1 MRCLYIYVFLLG
13 IINFK
18 DKNIVFPLSE
28 NYSTDILPLT
38 ICKVLDLLTPL
49 SEVEANGIE
58 GSNLWFEFK
67 RGREYINIY

>member
-1 MRCLYIYVFLLG
+1 MQCLYIYVFLLD

-18 DKNIVFPLSE
+18 DKYIVFPLSE

-49 SEVEANGIE
+49 SKVEANGIE
-58 GSNLWFEFK
+58 SSNL
-67 RGREYINIY
+67 